1 MRRLC
6 VTSCLAMLVVS
17 QAAFAHVGGAPPFPI
32 FELSTD
38 ELPDI
43 KDGTLADWEEVLPST
58 SLTQDDF
65 APLNVND
72 GAGIDTADLAYR
84 VFMAWHSAGNHLYV
98 AIQRVDDV
106 YVNTYEGGDLGNVWQ
121 HDSIEFMVD
130 ADHTGGKYNSYRE
143 DDGFSPE
150 EAKLLS
156 GFQAQQYFAIA
167 ESPDGRTLG
176 YGGAAEWV
184 TRPPFADAGGFTDNQ
199 DSPNTSVIEMYL
211 TPFDELDWRGPG
223 RSRRSELV
231 AGEIIGFQVSI
242 PDFDAGCYSCVEP
255 NVFHG
260 YHTLSAQPA
269 TWREAGNFV
278 DGELIP
284 CDTGDCGAPASPVT
298 AVAPSSWGRIKASF
312 AD

>member
-1 MRRLC
+1 
-6 VTSCLAMLVVS
+6 VLAIIS
-17 QAAFAHVGGAPPFPI
+17 QAASAHVGGGQPFPI

-43 KDGTLADWEEVLPST
+43 HDGSLDDWEEVLPSF
-58 SLTQDDF
+58 SLNQDQF

-98 AIQRVDDV
+98 AIERVDDV

-130 ADHTGGKYNSYRE
+130 GDHTGGKYNRYLE
-143 DDGFSPE
+143 EDGFGTE

-167 ESPDGRTLG
+167 VSPDNNTLG
-176 YGGAAEWV
+176 YGGAATWAV
-184 TRPPFADAGGFTDNQ
+184 APPFSNAGGFTDNQ
-199 DSPNTSVIEMYL
+199 ESPNTSVIEMFI
-211 TPFDELDWRGPG
+211 TPWDELDWRGPE
-223 RSRRSELV
+223 RSRRTELI
-231 AGEIIGFQVSI
+231 AGKILGFQVSI
-242 PDFDAGCYSCVEP
+242 PDFDAGCFACDDLFL
-255 NVFHG
+255 FHG
-260 YHTLSAQPA
+260 YHTLSGQPL
-269 TWREAGNFV
+269 TWREADNFV
-278 DGELIP
+278 DGELIA
-284 CDTGDCGAPASPVT
+284 CTTGDCGSASSPVT
-298 AVAPSSWGRIKASF
+298 AVESNSWGRIKASF